1 MSDRFF
7 IDTNIFVYTFD
18 SKSPKKNRVARE
30 LVSTALAKQSG
41 VISTQVIQEFIN
53 VALRK
58 FSPPMS
64 TPEANLYLNDVLYPL
79 CEVFPD
85 DHLYRSALEIREI
98 TGFSFYDCLIVAA
111 GQRADCAVL
120 YSEDLQHGQ
129 VVGTLT
135 IQNPFR

>member
-98 TGFSFYDCLIVAA
+98 TGFSFYDCN
-111 GQRADCAVL
+111 GVL
-120 YSEDLQHGQ
+120 
-129 VVGTLT
+129 
-135 IQNPFR
+135 R